1 MTAFEY
7 WQEQREGLRKTIAQQ
22 QDLDSVIYATKHAI
36 LQTEQ
41 NLLAAQTDEVLR
53 QQLGVLFAL
62 LKNSM
67 SLLSVPVNSTTW
79 VAASRRQE
87 KRASAGFPFMLA
99 AVFAVLAA
107 GLWAYSKG
115 DLLGWALPLAAVV
128 LAVVAW
134 VILLRE
140 KKEAKAGPQDQVRV
154 TFSVDAERL
163 LGAIDAQI
171 TMIDR
176 CTSDFTYLNQSLR
189 TMSGGADRH
198 SLEAVSELLEAI
210 YAYDD
215 ELWGQAEESMG
226 RLLAEMGLEIEDYSA
241 ENSRLFN
248 QLPSKN
254 VTRTLCPAILAAED
268 HRLLRRGTAVVKT
281 DAA

>member
-7 WQEQREGLRKTIAQQ
+7 WQEQREGLKKTIAQQ
-22 QDLDSVIYATKHAI
+22 KDLDDVIYATKHAI

-41 NLLAAQTDEVLR
+41 NLLASQTDEVLR

-62 LKNSM
+62 LKNSIG
-67 SLLSVPVNSTTW
+67 LLNVPVNSTTW
-79 VAASRRQE
+79 VAVSRRNE
-87 KRASAGFPFMLA
+87 KKLSAGFPFMLA
-99 AVFAVLAA
+99 AGFAILAA

-115 DLLGWALPLAAVV
+115 DLLGWALPLGAII

-134 VILLRE
+134 IIYIRE
-140 KKEAKAGPQDQVRV
+140 KKAARSGQQDDVRV

-163 LGAIDAQI
+163 LGAIDAQM

-176 CTSDFTYLNQSLR
+176 CTNDFTYLNQSLR

-215 ELWGQAEESMG
+215 ELWGQAGESMG
-226 RLLAEMGLEIEDYSA
+226 RLLSEMGLEIEDYCE

-248 QLPSKN
+248 QLPSKTM
-254 VTRTLCPAILAAED
+254 TRTLCPAILTAED

-281 DAA
+281 NAA